1 MATPNPALVEYNHKN
16 REFWSRQRRLLD
28 QRMADKAILQTAIEA
43 IASEAIAACC
53 RLRWFSFG
61 HAARKKVNH
70 EMAPERFSRLPR
82 RRSRA
87 ESSLR
92 QIGWESVDRKPR
104 KMATKTPDGQAI
116 KLPQYQYRWGAW
128 IRTREWRNQNPSD
141 SHYLSMAIPK
151 NRGNSTSI
159 EPIG

>member
-1 MATPNPALVEYNHKN
+1 MATPNPALVEYNQKN

-82 RRSRA
+82 PRSRLD
-87 ESSLR
+87 SSLR
-92 QIGWESVDRKPR
+92 QIAWESVDRKPR
-104 KMATKTPDGQAI
+104 KMAINTPSPTAI
-116 KLPQYQYRWGAW
+116 KLLHYQYLKAG
-128 IRTREWRNQNPSD
+128 
-141 SHYLSMAIPK
+141 
-151 NRGNSTSI
+151 
-159 EPIG
+159 